1 MEILDLLYC
10 TFLILFGC
18 TYLLFNYK
26 FYCKQKNDFS
36 EVGDRFS
43 GAYEVVKES
52 EFEEDSEGRR
62 RLSAD
67 GESTTEYESD
77 DDDSSSCSEGD
88 RPSGAEGEYY
98 SSVDS
103 YIKNIK
109 KEIDVYKNYI
119 LIMENKLDIYLL
131 MTSADKLLDEGE
143 IDATSV
149 NNENQDEVEMDITSV
164 NNENRDDVEMD
175 VTSVNNENQDEV
187 EMDIKESTEHQ
198 DDVDTNQQYRAPG

>member
-26 FYCKQKNDFS
+26 FYCKQKNASFS
-36 EVGDRFS
+36 GSEGDRFN
-43 GAYEVVKES
+43 GEYEVVKES
-52 EFEEDSEGRR
+52 VEESEGDV
-62 RLSAD
+62 SSGAE

-77 DDDSSSCSEGD
+77 DDRSGGGAQPDRSSGSEGDSSS
-88 RPSGAEGEYY
+88 GADGEYY

-149 NNENQDEVEMDITSV
+149 NNENQDEVEMDIT
-164 NNENRDDVEMD
+164 
-175 VTSVNNENQDEV
+175 
-187 EMDIKESTEHQ
+187 ESTEHL
-198 DDVDTNQQYRAPG
+198 DDVDTNQNSIEHQDEDESLMSIKNISTNNNCEM